1 MVPFTSDLQTTLRL
15 HGETI
20 RKAKT
25 DVLFRRGQKAVG
37 MFVIVRGR
45 VSLDFGVDS
54 AFARAYGPG
63 ALVGLPATLTRRNYA
78 MTATVTED
86 AELVFWSL
94 SELDSLLQERS
105 DFCRQLLEI
114 LGERMAEN
122 QKMMK
127 ALLSK
132 DQQPQEQELE
142 QLKVV

>member
-1 MVPFTSDLQTTLRL
+1 
-15 HGETI
+15 
-20 RKAKT
+20 
-25 DVLFRRGQKAVG
+25 
-37 MFVIVRGR
+37 
-45 VSLDFGVDS
+45 
-54 AFARAYGPG
+54 
-63 ALVGLPATLTRRNYA
+63 

-94 SELDSLLQERS
+94 SELDSLLQKRS

-132 DQQPQEQELE
+132 DQQPLE
-142 QLKVV
+142 QALEQPTVV